1 MESFSHNK
9 QKTNPEKYLEN
20 TVIKAHTLCYGKR
33 NVEMRREVNRKS
45 KFIWGNPARLRGEM
59 TCDQLISTHAWELR
73 GGGGRGGGV
82 VENAFQTEAT
92 AEVKAYKNSTV

>member
-20 TVIKAHTLCYGKR
+20 TVIKVHTLCYGKR

-45 KFIWGNPARLRGEM
+45 KFIWGNPGRLHGEM
-59 TCDQLISTHAWELR
+59 TCDQLISTHALGLR
-73 GGGGRGGGV
+73 GGEGWGGV
-82 VENAFQTEAT
+82 VENAFQTEGT
-92 AEVKAYKNSTV
+92 AEVKAYKKSTF